1 MRFSAR
7 FRFSLPGASLVHR
20 ALGPEV
26 RSSAGVSL
34 ALRRGTLELR
44 LRAATPS
51 ALRSQVNAWLRLVE
65 VASVAADSVLP
76 PPQTRRARPA
86 Q

>member
-1 MRFSAR
+1 MRERLSVR
-7 FRFSLPGASLVHR
+7 FFLPVSDAALVRR

-34 ALRRGTLELR
+34 VLRGGALELR

-65 VASVAADSVLP
+65 VAAGAAASVPAG
-76 PPQTRRARPA
+76 RARKV
-86 Q
+86 